1 MPQIKRWLATL
12 LFAFSFLAA
21 WLAACPS
28 ASCQDQIDFAHD
40 ILPILKSKCAKC
52 HSNGVFKGGLS
63 LETREKLID
72 SGVVALGDHES
83 SSLFERV
90 TSTDPE
96 EQMPPE
102 GDRLSKSELNKIAA
116 WIDAG
121 LEWPADVSLKRK
133 TFSRSLTLQEVKL
146 PKDATESSHP
156 LDVIIEKYFQANSIP
171 GAERLSDHQF
181 LRRAKLDL
189 LGQLPTAAETGQF
202 AADQSTSKHEQLI
215 VDLLSQKR
223 NYADHWMSFWNDLLR
238 NDYVGTGYIDGGR
251 RQITTWLHRS
261 LLENKPYDQFV
272 TELISPSPESVGF
285 IKGIKWRGEV
295 NASQIEPLQ
304 FSQNISQVFL
314 GINMKCASCHDSF
327 IDDWKLDDAYGLAA
341 ITAEQPLEL
350 HRCDVPTGQIAT
362 SRFVFPSVGTI
373 DQNLTREQRLKQL
386 AKLMVSQKNG
396 RFPRTIVNRLWH
408 RMLGRGLV
416 HPVDVMANKAWSE
429 PLLDYLAWDLVQH
442 GYDLKRT
449 LKLIATSKVY
459 RSKSVKK
466 PTTPGE
472 FLFKGVETKR
482 MTAEQL
488 VDSIWSLT
496 DSAPGKVDADIALP
510 GDQPTAKWIWSH
522 DQTKKAA
529 VDQVV
534 TFKHEFELKSLPVSA
549 GAVVSCDN
557 EFTLFLN
564 GDRIGAGK
572 DWQTPVSLNLKESLR
587 VGKNVLIISAI
598 NRGKSPNAAALF
610 FEARLASERQASDIL
625 LASGASFEWVEK
637 RVDPQNIPADLDW
650 RPAIELVDASEVYQA
665 VDANLRR
672 SLRRLQDNKLVQVR
686 AALVNSDPLMR
697 SLGRPNREQ
706 VVTTRPD
713 DLSTLQ
719 ALDLSNGEILSN
731 WLRQGAKQWL
741 AQKKSNA
748 WPDQEFVSRLFL
760 QSLSRKATPSELDLL
775 TPLNTENEVEAIED
789 LLWIIVMLPE
799 FQLIQ

>member
-1 MPQIKRWLATL
+1 MFPMKRCLTAV
-12 LFAFSFLAA
+12 LFAFSFLIVWLGVCSAA
-21 WLAACPS
+21 LS
-28 ASCQDQIDFAHD
+28 QDRIDFAHE
-40 ILPILKSKCAKC
+40 ILPILQSKCAKC

-72 SGVVALGDHES
+72 SGVVDLGDHES
-83 SSLFERV
+83 SSLYERV
-90 TSTDPE
+90 TSTDPD

-102 GDRLSKSELNKIAA
+102 GDRLSKDELKTIAA

-146 PKDATESSHP
+146 PKDASESSHP
-156 LDVIIEKYFQANSIP
+156 LDQIIEQYFQTNSISS
-171 GAERLSDHQF
+171 AERLSDHQF

-189 LGQLPTAAETGQF
+189 LGQLPTVAETDQF
-202 AADQSTSKHEQLI
+202 AADRSTRKHAQLI
-215 VDLLSQKR
+215 VALLSQNR
-223 NYADHWMSFWNDLLR
+223 DYADHWMSFWNDLLR

-251 RQITTWLHRS
+251 KQITTWLHRS

-272 TELISPSPESVGF
+272 AELISPSAESVGF

-327 IDDWKLDDAYGLAA
+327 IDDWKLTDAYGLAA
-341 ITAEQPLEL
+341 ITAVQPLEL
-350 HRCDVPTGQIAT
+350 HRCDVPTGQMAT

-373 DQNLTREQRLKQL
+373 DQTLTREKRLEQL
-386 AKLMVSQKNG
+386 AELMVSQKNG

-408 RMLGRGLV
+408 RMMGRGLV
-416 HPVDVMANKAWSE
+416 HPVDVMANQAWSE
-429 PLLDYLAWDLVQH
+429 PLLDYLAGDLVQH

-449 LKLIATSKVY
+449 LKLIATSQVY
-459 RSKSVKK
+459 RSKSVEKFVA
-466 PTTPGE
+466 PGG
-472 FLFKGVETKR
+472 FVFSGVETKR
-482 MTAEQL
+482 MTAEQF

-496 DSAPGKVDADIALP
+496 DSTPSKVDADIALP

-522 DQTKKAA
+522 DQMKKAA
-529 VDQVV
+529 ANQVV
-534 TFKHEFELKSLPVSA
+534 TFRYEFELKSLPIRA
-549 GAVVSCDN
+549 GAVVTCDN

-564 GDRIGAGK
+564 GDRMGAGK
-572 DWQTPVSLNLKESLR
+572 DWQKPVSLDLKESLR
-587 VGKNVLIISAI
+587 LEKNSLIISAI

-610 FEARLASERQASDIL
+610 FEARLASELESPDIL

-637 RVDPQNIPADLDW
+637 QVDPKNIPTDLNW
-650 RPAIELVDASEVYQA
+650 LPAVELVGASEVYQA
-665 VDANLRR
+665 AEASLRR
-672 SLRRLQDNKLVQVR
+672 NIRRLQDDELVQVR

-719 ALDLSNGEILSN
+719 ALDLSNGEILSG
-731 WLRQGAKQWL
+731 WLRQGARQWL

-748 WPDQEFVSRLFL
+748 WSDQEFVSRLFL
-760 QSLSRKATPSELDLL
+760 QSLSRKATPLELDLL
-775 TPLNTENEVEAIED
+775 TPLNAENEVEAIED
-789 LLWIIVMLPE
+789 LLWIVVMLPE
-799 FQLIQ
+799 FQLIE